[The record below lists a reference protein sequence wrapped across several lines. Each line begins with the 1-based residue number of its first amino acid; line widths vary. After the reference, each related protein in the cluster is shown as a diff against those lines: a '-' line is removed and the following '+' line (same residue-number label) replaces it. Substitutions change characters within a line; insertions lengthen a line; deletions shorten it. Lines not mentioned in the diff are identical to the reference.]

1 MKAREITKK
10 LSAYCKRRC
19 VLGDI
24 AECHMEDCP
33 LWQLFDQTT
42 TQSKSRKGKRGM
54 SDSQL
59 SNLSISH
66 RRNGITDEIHKMKED
81 NNDEQQ

>member
-10 LSAYCKRRC
+10 LSAYCRRRC

-24 AECHMEDCP
+24 VECHMEDCP
-33 LWQLFDQTT
+33 LWQLFDQTM
-42 TQSKSRKGKRGM
+42 TQSKERKRSRVM
-54 SDSQL
+54 TDSQL

-66 RRNGITDEIHKMKED
+66 RRNGITDEKHKLK
-81 NNDEQQ
+81 DEEEGETL

>member
-10 LSAYCKRRC
+10 LSAYCRRRC

-24 AECHMEDCP
+24 VECHMEDCP

-42 TQSKSRKGKRGM
+42 RQSTERRRNRVM
-54 SDSQL
+54 TDSQL

-66 RRNGITDEIHKMKED
+66 RRNGITDEIHKLKEETED
-81 NNDEQQ
+81 L

>member
-10 LSAYCKRRC
+10 LSAYCRRRC

-33 LWQLFDQTT
+33 LWQLFVKTT
-42 TQSKSRKGKRGM
+42 TQSKERKGRRVM
-54 SDSQL
+54 SNSQL

-66 RRNGITDEIHKMKED
+66 RRNGITDEVHKLKEE
-81 NNDEQQ
+81 NKNELH